1 MRVGHSGPGCR
12 RWGRI
17 PAALGF
23 RLDVVASEFR
33 PWKGIL
39 LGRSLPLPG
48 CVFEQQGEE
57 AAQPI
62 LRVGGGPGDD
72 PDHPELGGVLFG
84 HSSPVLS
91 ALFLHI
97 SLRRAGVSTRPAV
110 TAGLPA
116 AESEGS
122 WGGTPCRIWE
132 VTRESSLLGH
142 GRKWAGCGVILVYRD
157 LRQFPKYK
165 SGAVLNLKVARK
177 EGSRGRLSEQFVN
190 GLVPKNGTQLQK
202 GKSGVGATSERAIG
216 RGGWNRGCATPYG
229 TALYR
234 TWGQG
239 NQPSGLSPGSAKG
252 PSDGRWNSH
261 VFASSSGR
269 LSPIESGE
277 SKRA

>member
-12 RWGRI
+12 RWGTI
-17 PAALGF
+17 PAASGF

-57 AAQPI
+57 AAQPV
-62 LRVGGGPGDD
+62 LRVGGGPRDD

-84 HSSPVLS
+84 HPSPVLS

-132 VTRESSLLGH
+132 DARVLPFGAWEEMGRMWCHTRVQGLASVPEIQVGGCFEPESGKK
-142 GRKWAGCGVILVYRD
+142 R
-157 LRQFPKYK
+157 
-165 SGAVLNLKVARK
+165 
-177 EGSRGRLSEQFVN
+177 
-190 GLVPKNGTQLQK
+190 
-202 GKSGVGATSERAIG
+202 GKSG
-216 RGGWNRGCATPYG
+216 
-229 TALYR
+229 
-234 TWGQG
+234 
-239 NQPSGLSPGSAKG
+239 PS
-252 PSDGRWNSH
+252 
-261 VFASSSGR
+261 
-269 LSPIESGE
+269 
-277 SKRA
+277 